1 MRDFVRIVTASVGAV
16 IFILLFTIVSHAST
30 KTVNVDGTVNNG
42 SDAQWAE
49 NYYYIGK

>member
-30 KTVNVDGTVNNG
+30 KTVDSNGTVNSVN
-42 SDAQWAE
+42 DVQWAE
-49 NYYYIGK
+49 NFYYTGK

>member
-30 KTVNVDGTVNNG
+30 KTVNDNSANN
-42 SDAQWAE
+42 SANDYKWAE
-49 NYYYIGK
+49 NFYYTAQ